1 MGVEVFLFASL
12 GASLLGTIQQQSGI
26 ADQAAAQQAEL
37 LRQEELANVQAAE
50 DKSDTALRMDKA
62 MASARAAME
71 AIGGF
76 GSIND
81 ERAQAEI
88 AGLKGLDLSRIESNR
103 MNKTAS
109 IRASAAAVRAKAQG
123 AIDQASFDFLGSA
136 LQTGG
141 DFALLSELDAARD
154 AEASRAEGRIQ
165 VPPITGQRNPN
176 S

>member
-1 MGVEVFLFASL
+1 MGVEVFLLASL
-12 GASLLGTIQQQSGI
+12 GASLLGTIQEQSGI
-26 ADQAAAQQAEL
+26 ADQAEAQQAEL

-88 AGLKGLDLSRIESNR
+88 AGVKGLDLARIENNR
-103 MNKTAS
+103 KNKTAS

-123 AIDQASFDFLGSA
+123 AIDKASFDFLGDA
-136 LQTGG
+136 LGVGAGLTDAGFFGSGTGTEDERG
-141 DFALLSELDAARD
+141 LGPPLLPS
-154 AEASRAEGRIQ
+154 
-165 VPPITGQRNPN
+165 GQPT